1 MNEQEILSKIT
12 FIKLVQPNYNGD
24 GLELKQGDIALVSNE
39 KCYQVMHD
47 FPEKFKKIEIKDI
60 PTDTFKHIYDNRE
73 KLIEKIDGQL
83 IYEEKLYELL
93 IENSS
98 KLKDY
103 SNMAIL
109 QKEKLPSSIV
119 SSKDPSEKSRNVF
132 VIHGRNEK
140 ARKALFQFLR
150 AIGLE
155 PLEWSKLIA
164 GTGKS
169 SPYIGEILE
178 SAFKTEPTVIVLMTG
193 DDLANIR
200 DIYLEKNEKP
210 ETPTPQARAN
220 VLFEAGMA
228 FGRNPDKTI
237 IIELGKTR
245 KYSDIEGRHVIR
257 IDNTPEKRS
266 DLVER
271 LKRAGCPIK
280 TEGKNDWYK
289 EGDFDAALPPEY
301 SPDEE
306 NPDMVSN
313 EIEEIEEEGI
323 AIPTRIH
330 VPMASNL
337 SEDKEKILI
346 YLNDHR
352 NTEISERDISIFL
365 GVDEG
370 RVIHYLNQLM
380 ESEYIEFDYSLEGI
394 RLSLIDN
401 KGLAYLV
408 EHKFI

>member
-140 ARKALFQFLR
+140 A
-150 AIGLE
+150 
-155 PLEWSKLIA
+155 
-164 GTGKS
+164 
-169 SPYIGEILE
+169 
-178 SAFKTEPTVIVLMTG
+178 
-193 DDLANIR
+193 
-200 DIYLEKNEKP
+200 
-210 ETPTPQARAN
+210 
-220 VLFEAGMA
+220 
-228 FGRNPDKTI
+228 
-237 IIELGKTR
+237 
-245 KYSDIEGRHVIR
+245 
-257 IDNTPEKRS
+257 
-266 DLVER
+266 
-271 LKRAGCPIK
+271 
-280 TEGKNDWYK
+280 
-289 EGDFDAALPPEY
+289 
-301 SPDEE
+301 
-306 NPDMVSN
+306 
-313 EIEEIEEEGI
+313 
-323 AIPTRIH
+323 
-330 VPMASNL
+330 
-337 SEDKEKILI
+337 
-346 YLNDHR
+346 
-352 NTEISERDISIFL
+352 
-365 GVDEG
+365 
-370 RVIHYLNQLM
+370 
-380 ESEYIEFDYSLEGI
+380 
-394 RLSLIDN
+394 
-401 KGLAYLV
+401 
-408 EHKFI
+408 